1 MGLNIKAKEKQ
12 SKIDRILKEIYPVL
26 KNNERRWVLLKV
38 MAIMKM
44 EGIVKGIPTQKEKK
58 MIQLIVDS
66 IVSDQEKFS
75 AVKKRVFQIVNK
87 EEQ

>member
-75 AVKKRVFQIVNK
+75 AVKKRVFQIVSK
-87 EEQ
+87 EKQ

>member
-1 MGLNIKAKEKQ
+1 MGLDIKVQDKQ
-12 SKIDRILKEIYPVL
+12 NKIDKILKEIYPLL

-38 MAIMKM
+38 MAIMKI
-44 EGIVKGIPTQKEKK
+44 EGIVKGIPTKKEKK

-75 AVKKRVFQIVNK
+75 AVKKRVYQIVNK
-87 EEQ
+87 EE

>member
-1 MGLNIKAKEKQ
+1 
-12 SKIDRILKEIYPVL
+12 
-26 KNNERRWVLLKV
+26 

-87 EEQ
+87 EKQ